1 MTYLVAIREPFRLV
15 SLLLGAAAGALT
27 VRDALAMLPARNWI
41 ALLWNEP
48 VTPAELLARFAFAPQ
63 IAMALL
69 AGAALA
75 MCGVLLQQA
84 MRNPLAEPTT
94 LGTSAGSALAL
105 TAATIFTPSWLEHGR
120 ELIAI
125 GGGALATVVVMLIA
139 ARGRFSAS
147 AIILGGIVVAM
158 TAGAATGM
166 LLALFTDYL
175 AEIFVWQ
182 SGSLV
187 QNGDGVALALAVRLA
202 VTALLI
208 LVFLRPLGL
217 LSLPDSSIASLG
229 VRPWLVR
236 LLTVCLGVALAASV
250 AAAVGVIAF
259 VGLAAPAFARLTGAR
274 TFGRLL
280 TRSALLGALGLLAV
294 DRLSVALF
302 DGFLPIGAMTAV
314 IGAPVLI
321 LLIRAL
327 PPDMP
332 DQSAGWVSSYDAS
345 RLKLPLLALVLIL
358 AVSASLSI
366 GPSEHG
372 GLSVTPVEWRYLLEF
387 RGARVL
393 ASAAAGALLAIAGG
407 ILQRMTAN
415 PLAAPEALGVS
426 GGAIMAVLL
435 VIVATEALDPVLLSI
450 GAGAGAF
457 AVSAALGAALVR
469 GRARPERTLLGGL
482 AVTMMATGWASV
494 FLASGDPH
502 TIWAMSW
509 LSGSTYRV
517 TGEQALFSAGAAVL
531 SLAIVP
537 LLRRPM
543 TVLPL
548 GMETAAGLGM
558 RVPTAW
564 SLSFLVAA
572 SCTAVATMVV
582 GPLSFIGLSAP
593 HVARLLGFRHAT
605 QQLWA
610 AASVGA
616 IVMVLADWLGRTVIY
631 PWEIPAGIIAAVVG
645 GLYLGLL
652 LCKGPR
658 PV

>member
-1 MTYLVAIREPFRLV
+1 MSSLVAIREPFRLTI
-15 SLLLGAAAGALT
+15 LLLGAVAGALT
-27 VRDALAMLPARNWI
+27 LRDALGMLPAEDWF
-41 ALLWNEP
+41 ALLWKEP
-48 VTPAELLARFAFAPQ
+48 VTPTELLARFAFAPQ

-69 AGAALA
+69 SGAALA
-75 MCGVLLQQA
+75 LCGVLLQQA

-105 TAATIFTPSWLEHGR
+105 TAATIFAPSWLEHGR
-120 ELIAI
+120 ELIAL
-125 GGGALATVVVMLIA
+125 GGGALATAAVMLIA
-139 ARGRFSAS
+139 ARGRYSAS
-147 AIILGGIVVAM
+147 AIILGGVVVAM

-187 QNGDGVALALAVRLA
+187 QNGDSVALALAARLA
-202 VTALLI
+202 VTTLLI

-217 LSLPDSSIASLG
+217 LSLPDSSMASLG

-236 LLTVCLGVALAASV
+236 LMTVLLGVALAASV

-280 TRSALLGALGLLAV
+280 MHSTLLGALGLLLV
-294 DRLSVALF
+294 DRLSAALF

-321 LLIRAL
+321 MLIRAL
-327 PPDMP
+327 PPDRP
-332 DQSAGWVSSYDAS
+332 DQTVGWVSGRDAS
-345 RLKLPLLALVLIL
+345 RLNLPLLALIFIL
-358 AVSASLSI
+358 AVGASLAI
-366 GPSEHG
+366 GRSQHG
-372 GLSVTPVEWRYLLEF
+372 GLSVTPVELHYLIEF

-407 ILQRMTAN
+407 ILQRMTSN

-435 VIVATEALDPVLLSI
+435 VIVSTQAVDPVLLSI
-450 GAGAGAF
+450 GAAAGAL

-494 FLASGDPH
+494 FLASGDPR

-517 TGEQALFSAGAAVL
+517 TEEQALFSAGATVL
-531 SLAIVP
+531 ALAIVP

-543 TVLPL
+543 TLLPL
-548 GMETAAGLGM
+548 GIETAAGLGM
-558 RVPTAW
+558 RVPRAW
-564 SLSFLVAA
+564 SVSFLVAA

-616 IVMVLADWLGRTVIY
+616 TIMVLADWLGRITIY

-645 GLYLGLL
+645 GLHLGLL
-652 LCKGPR
+652 LCKGR
-658 PV
+658 RSV